1 MSKVY
6 LSAELPA
13 LATKILIDHG
23 FDVSIYD
30 GEGLVSHETLLENVR
45 DIDFLITPLSTKVD
59 REIIDAA
66 PKLKLIAN
74 FGAGFN
80 NIDTAYAKEKGIPV
94 TNTPAVSTNA
104 VAEVTIGLMLALS
117 HRIVE
122 GNYKMHRDGFLGWA
136 PLFFL
141 GHEIAGKTLG
151 IVGLGNIGSDVA
163 RKAKALG
170 MHVQYY
176 KRTPLSDPEERS
188 MKVTYRPFDELIATS
203 DFISINAP
211 QTDEN
216 YHQFNEATFKA
227 MKSTANIINVGR
239 GPIIDEA
246 ALLKA
251 LKNGEIAGAALDVYE
266 REPEVD
272 DGFKI
277 LQNVIL
283 TPHVGNATVEARDAM
298 AKIVAENVVLVDDG
312 QSAKFVVN
320 S

>member
-13 LATKILIDHG
+13 LATQTLTDNG

-30 GEGLVSHETLLENVR
+30 GDGLVSHETLLENVR
-45 DIDFLITPLSTKVD
+45 DADFLITPLSTKVD

-122 GNYKMHRDGFLGWA
+122 GNYKMHRDGFPGWA

-163 RKAKALG
+163 RKANALG

-216 YHQFNEATFKA
+216 YHQFNEA
-227 MKSTANIINVGR
+227 
-239 GPIIDEA
+239 
-246 ALLKA
+246 
-251 LKNGEIAGAALDVYE
+251 NGQYY
-266 REPEVD
+266 
-272 DGFKI
+272 
-277 LQNVIL
+277 
-283 TPHVGNATVEARDAM
+283 
-298 AKIVAENVVLVDDG
+298 
-312 QSAKFVVN
+312 
-320 S
+320 

>member
-6 LSAELPA
+6 LSAKLPEV
-13 LATKILIDHG
+13 ATEKLSENG
-23 FDVSIYD
+23 LDVSTFS
-30 GEGLVSHETLLENVR
+30 GEGLISHDELLKAVT

-59 REIIDAA
+59 KAIIDAA

-104 VAEVTIGLMLALS
+104 VAEVTIGLILALS

-122 GNYKMHRDGFLGWA
+122 GDQKMRHEGFPGWA
-136 PLFFL
+136 PLYFL

-163 RKAKALG
+163 RKANG
-170 MHVQYY
+170 MGMNVQYY
-176 KRTPLSDPEERS
+176 KPNRLSDPEERS
-188 MKVTYRPFDELIATS
+188 MKVTYKPFDELVKTS
-203 DFISINAP
+203 DYISINAP
-211 QTDEN
+211 QTPDN
-216 YHQFNEATFKA
+216 HHQFNADVFKQ
-227 MKSTANIINVGR
+227 MKKTASIVNVGR

-246 ALLKA
+246 ALLDA
-251 LKNGEIAGAALDVYE
+251 LKSGEIASAALDVYE
-266 REPEVD
+266 KEPEVD
-272 DGFKI
+272 DGFKT
-277 LQNVIL
+277 LKNVIL

-298 AKIVAENVVLVDDG
+298 ATIVADNVIAGDKG
-312 QSAKFVVN
+312 TTIKFIVN
-320 S
+320 K

>member
-6 LSAELPA
+6 LSAKLPDV
-13 LATKILIDHG
+13 ATKMLQDG
-23 FDVSIYD
+23 GLDVSVYEGD
-30 GEGLVSHETLLENVR
+30 GLISHDELLKNVS

-59 REIIDAA
+59 KEIIDAA

-80 NIDTAYAKEKGIPV
+80 NIDTAYAKQKGIPV

-122 GNYKMHRDGFLGWA
+122 GDQKMRHEGFPGWA
-136 PLFFL
+136 PLYFL

-163 RKAKALG
+163 RKANALG
-170 MHVQYY
+170 MNVQYY
-176 KRTPLSDPEERS
+176 KPNQLSDPEERS
-188 MKVTYRPFDELIATS
+188 MKVTYKPLDELIKTS

-211 QTDEN
+211 QTPDN
-216 YHQFNEATFKA
+216 HHQFDASAFKA
-227 MKSTANIINVGR
+227 MKKTASIINVGR

-246 ALLKA
+246 ALLDA
-251 LKNGEIAGAALDVYE
+251 LKSGEIAGAALDVYE

-272 DGFKI
+272 DGFKS
-277 LQNVIL
+277 LKNVIL

-298 AKIVAENVVLVDDG
+298 ANIVAGNVLLVDG
-312 QSAKFVVN
+312 GKAAKFVVN
-320 S
+320 K

>member
-6 LSAELPA
+6 LSAELPV
-13 LATKILIDHG
+13 LATQTLTDNG

-30 GEGLVSHETLLENVR
+30 GDGLVSHETLLENVR
-45 DIDFLITPLSTKVD
+45 DVDFLITPLSTKVD

-80 NIDTAYAKEKGIPV
+80 NIDTDYAKEKGIPV

-117 HRIVE
+117 NRIVE
-122 GNYKMHRDGFLGWA
+122 GNYKMHRDGFPGWA

-163 RKAKALG
+163 RKANALG
-170 MHVQYY
+170 MNVQYY

-216 YHQFNEATFKA
+216 YHQFNEAVFKA
-227 MKSTANIINVGR
+227 MKPTANIINVGR

-246 ALLKA
+246 ALLQA
-251 LKNGEIAGAALDVYE
+251 LKDGEIAGAALDVYE

-277 LQNVIL
+277 LKNVIL

-298 AKIVAENVVLVDDG
+298 AKIVADNVVLVAND
-312 QSAKFVVN
+312 QPAKFIVN
-320 S
+320 P

>member
-1 MSKVY
+1 
-6 LSAELPA
+6 
-13 LATKILIDHG
+13 
-23 FDVSIYD
+23 
-30 GEGLVSHETLLENVR
+30 
-45 DIDFLITPLSTKVD
+45 
-59 REIIDAA
+59 
-66 PKLKLIAN
+66 
-74 FGAGFN
+74 
-80 NIDTAYAKEKGIPV
+80 
-94 TNTPAVSTNA
+94 
-104 VAEVTIGLMLALS
+104 
-117 HRIVE
+117 
-122 GNYKMHRDGFLGWA
+122 MHRDGFLGWA

-163 RKAKALG
+163 RKANALG

-216 YHQFNEATFKA
+216 YHQFNEAAFKA

-251 LKNGEIAGAALDVYE
+251 LKDGEIAGAALDVYE

-298 AKIVAENVVLVDDG
+298 AKIVAENVVLVDNG
-312 QSAKFVVN
+312 QSAKFIVN
-320 S
+320 P

>member
-6 LSAELPA
+6 LSAQLPEVATQELKKA
-13 LATKILIDHG
+13 GL
-23 FDVSIYD
+23 DVSVYEGD
-30 GEGLVSHETLLENVR
+30 GLISHDELLRNVS

-122 GNYKMHRDGFLGWA
+122 GDQKMRNEGFPGWA
-136 PLFFL
+136 PLYFL

-151 IVGLGNIGSDVA
+151 VFGLGNIGSDVA
-163 RKAKALG
+163 RKANALG
-170 MHVQYY
+170 MNVQYY
-176 KRTPLSDPEERS
+176 KPNRLSDPEERS
-188 MKVTYRPFDELIATS
+188 MKVTYKPLDELIKTS
-203 DFISINAP
+203 DFITINAP
-211 QTDEN
+211 QTPETTHKFDAAAF
-216 YHQFNEATFKA
+216 QA
-227 MKSTANIINVGR
+227 MKKTACIVNVGR

-246 ALLKA
+246 ALLDA
-251 LKNGEIAGAALDVYE
+251 LKSGEIAGAALDVYE
-266 REPEVD
+266 KEPNVD
-272 DGFKI
+272 DGFKS
-277 LQNVIL
+277 LKNVIL

-298 AKIVAENVVLVDDG
+298 ANIVAGNVVLVSSG
-312 QSAKFVVN
+312 KSAKFVVN
-320 S
+320 K